1 MTDSDMVRQRRLRY
15 RAWHRGTK
23 EMDLL
28 LGTFADRNL
37 AAMTGAELDTF
48 ERLLDV
54 PDSELFDQV
63 AGKRAPTAEFERIV
77 GTLRTLTFAPA
88 DYSRT

>member
-1 MTDSDMVRQRRLRY
+1 MTDSDMARQRRLRY

-28 LGTFADRNL
+28 LGTYADRHL
-37 AAMTGAELDTF
+37 AVMTGADLDTF

-54 PDSELFDQV
+54 PDNELFDQV
-63 AGKRAPTAEFERIV
+63 AGRAAPAVEFVDIV
-77 GTLRTLTFAPA
+77 GALRALKFAPA
-88 DYSRT
+88 DYTRA